1 MNKAWWKESVVYQ
14 IYPRSFADSNGDG
27 IGDLNGIT
35 SKLDYLQKLG
45 VDVIWLSPVYRSPN
59 ADNGYDIS
67 DYEAIMKE
75 FGTMEDYDR
84 MLKAAHEHGIRVVMD
99 LVVNHTSDEH
109 KWFIES
115 RSSRTNPKR
124 DYYIWR
130 DPVDGHEPNNWG
142 SNFSGSAWKL
152 DEKTGQYYLH
162 LFAEKQPDLNWSNPA
177 VRREVF
183 DMMTRW
189 CEKGIDGFRMDV
201 ISLISKPEG
210 LPDAAVMGGGLYGDP
225 NICANGPHVHEY
237 LQEMRKT
244 VLSRFD
250 LMTVGEC
257 AGVTLE
263 EAKKYAN
270 EINSKM
276 INFNLQKF
284 QEIAI
289 KVMEAVIK
297 ANDIQDISIIK
308 KFLSKELADL
318 VCNSFNNEEQNHIV
332 LISLKEAK
340 ICDILKNNSI
350 YEIVMLFDMEQ
361 INYTTDKNS
370 NVIDGD
376 KSEIVNVKERWYFSH
391 NINSKD
397 TTWFVRKI
405 EEI

>member
-1 MNKAWWKESVVYQ
+1 MIEIIILA
-14 IYPRSFADSNGDG
+14 ILSFF
-27 IGDLNGIT
+27 IIK
-35 SKLDYLQKLG
+35 KLHSILG
-45 VDVIWLSPVYRSPN
+45 EENDRLYF
-59 ADNGYDIS
+59 DNDQS
-67 DYEAIMKE
+67 E
-75 FGTMEDYDR
+75 FR
-84 MLKAAHEHGIRVVMD
+84 I
-99 LVVNHTSDEH
+99 
-109 KWFIES
+109 I
-115 RSSRTNPKR
+115 
-124 DYYIWR
+124 
-130 DPVDGHEPNNWG
+130 
-142 SNFSGSAWKL
+142 
-152 DEKTGQYYLH
+152 
-162 LFAEKQPDLNWSNPA
+162 
-177 VRREVF
+177 
-183 DMMTRW
+183 
-189 CEKGIDGFRMDV
+189 
-201 ISLISKPEG
+201 
-210 LPDAAVMGGGLYGDP
+210 
-225 NICANGPHVHEY
+225 
-237 LQEMRKT
+237 KT
-244 VLSRFD
+244 VEPINFKNEINEDFNYL
-250 LMTVGEC
+250 TP
-257 AGVTLE
+257 

-289 KVMEAVIK
+289 KVMESVIK
-297 ANDIQDISIIK
+297 ANDIQDSSIIK

>member
-1 MNKAWWKESVVYQ
+1 MIEIIILA
-14 IYPRSFADSNGDG
+14 ILSFF
-27 IGDLNGIT
+27 IIK
-35 SKLDYLQKLG
+35 KLHSILG
-45 VDVIWLSPVYRSPN
+45 EENDRLYF
-59 ADNGYDIS
+59 DNDQS
-67 DYEAIMKE
+67 E
-75 FGTMEDYDR
+75 FR
-84 MLKAAHEHGIRVVMD
+84 I
-99 LVVNHTSDEH
+99 
-109 KWFIES
+109 I
-115 RSSRTNPKR
+115 
-124 DYYIWR
+124 
-130 DPVDGHEPNNWG
+130 
-142 SNFSGSAWKL
+142 
-152 DEKTGQYYLH
+152 
-162 LFAEKQPDLNWSNPA
+162 
-177 VRREVF
+177 
-183 DMMTRW
+183 
-189 CEKGIDGFRMDV
+189 
-201 ISLISKPEG
+201 
-210 LPDAAVMGGGLYGDP
+210 
-225 NICANGPHVHEY
+225 
-237 LQEMRKT
+237 KT
-244 VLSRFD
+244 VEPINFKNEINEDFNYL
-250 LMTVGEC
+250 TP
-257 AGVTLE
+257 

>member
-1 MNKAWWKESVVYQ
+1 MIEIIILA
-14 IYPRSFADSNGDG
+14 ILSFF
-27 IGDLNGIT
+27 IIK
-35 SKLDYLQKLG
+35 KLHSILG
-45 VDVIWLSPVYRSPN
+45 EENDRLYF
-59 ADNGYDIS
+59 DNDQS
-67 DYEAIMKE
+67 E
-75 FGTMEDYDR
+75 FR
-84 MLKAAHEHGIRVVMD
+84 I
-99 LVVNHTSDEH
+99 
-109 KWFIES
+109 I
-115 RSSRTNPKR
+115 
-124 DYYIWR
+124 
-130 DPVDGHEPNNWG
+130 
-142 SNFSGSAWKL
+142 
-152 DEKTGQYYLH
+152 
-162 LFAEKQPDLNWSNPA
+162 
-177 VRREVF
+177 
-183 DMMTRW
+183 
-189 CEKGIDGFRMDV
+189 
-201 ISLISKPEG
+201 
-210 LPDAAVMGGGLYGDP
+210 
-225 NICANGPHVHEY
+225 
-237 LQEMRKT
+237 KT
-244 VLSRFD
+244 VEPINFKNEINEDFNYL
-250 LMTVGEC
+250 TP
-257 AGVTLE
+257 

-289 KVMEAVIK
+289 KVMESVIK
-297 ANDIQDISIIK
+297 ANDIQDGSIIK

-370 NVIDGD
+370 NVIDGN